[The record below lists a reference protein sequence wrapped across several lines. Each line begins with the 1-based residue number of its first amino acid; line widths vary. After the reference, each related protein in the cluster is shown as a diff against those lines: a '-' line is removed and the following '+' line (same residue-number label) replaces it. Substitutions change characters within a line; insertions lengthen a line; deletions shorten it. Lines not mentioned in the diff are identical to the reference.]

1 MSDNHESNI
10 LVILINYF
18 NDNEVVGFITNQLSK
33 QQYVKYD
40 IVIVNN
46 GSNDFEKLKNLKLNN
61 NSFHVI
67 EPDRN
72 LGYLNGAK
80 LAFDFYCKS
89 KPVPDFTILCN
100 TDITFEN
107 GYFLERIVNDPA
119 NKKAEVIGPAI
130 FSTLT
135 SHQQN
140 PIYEKRLSS
149 KKIQFLLHIYNYYP
163 LYIIYQLGT
172 YLKRL
177 IKKSPSN
184 NSQEPKY
191 VYAVH
196 GSFLIFTKY
205 FFEKGNTLTF
215 PAFMYSEELFI
226 AEQCLNTQSKIY

>member
-1 MSDNHESNI
+1 MHN
-10 LVILINYF
+10 VT
-18 NDNEVVGFITNQLSK
+18 G
-33 QQYVKYD
+33 
-40 IVIVNN
+40 
-46 GSNDFEKLKNLKLNN
+46 
-61 NSFHVI
+61 
-67 EPDRN
+67 
-72 LGYLNGAK
+72 
-80 LAFDFYCKS
+80 
-89 KPVPDFTILCN
+89 
-100 TDITFEN
+100 
-107 GYFLERIVNDPA
+107 
-119 NKKAEVIGPAI
+119 
-130 FSTLT
+130 
-135 SHQQN
+135 
-140 PIYEKRLSS
+140 

-226 AEQCLNTQSKIY
+226 AEQCLNTQSKIYYNANLKVFHSEHSTSGFFKNKQHLAWLKQSLSYIFHTYYKHGN